1 MSGIDIG
8 LKHQVAE
15 LRFRELLAAA
25 EHQRAIDAA
34 LEARSPSCHSCI
46 VEVRAV
52 VASALL
58 RAGSRLMPDEADSG
72 HSSHGAFGLRPGQ

>member
-34 LEARSPSCHSCI
+34 LEARSPSRHSCI

-52 VASALL
+52 VASAFCVAPAPEPSAAYLL
-58 RAGSRLMPDEADSG
+58 LPVLPSLLAQTLV
-72 HSSHGAFGLRPGQ
+72 

>member
-1 MSGIDIG
+1 MSGIDII

-15 LRFRELLAAA
+15 LHFRELLAAA

-34 LEARSPSCHSCI
+34 LEARPRQSRI
-46 VEVRAV
+46 LEARAV

-58 RAGSRLMPDEADSG
+58 RAGSRLMPDEAASRHSG
-72 HSSHGAFGLRPGQ
+72 NGAFGLRPGQ